1 MAPNGPIKFCAGRF
15 GGDTWLK
22 GIQEGRSFGA
32 YEINARKS
40 NVPVPR
46 RRRAKTS
53 FHAVFLKVR
62 ATAAHSNPRES
73 PFNFI
78 PKDKERRFTNRRGQA
93 GGLESAPPWSSASRI
108 LDSLQLGHRSAPA
121 MVLDAGRSACRSPS
135 GAKADRALGVRF
147 PAFLLASRTAGR
159 LLCDVLCDFFFAE
172 PVSRWRP
179 GCSFS
184 AAPASV
190 TRSENCRWS
199 IQPKV
204 LRTTPLIRMLLLLLN
219 LE

>member
-1 MAPNGPIKFCAGRF
+1 MMAPNGPIKFCAGRF

-78 PKDKERRFTNRRGQA
+78 PSYKERRFSIADLKIRAISNRPFLAQR
-93 GGLESAPPWSSASRI
+93 LASLAI
-108 LDSLQLGHRSAPA
+108 DSL
-121 MVLDAGRSACRSPS
+121 
-135 GAKADRALGVRF
+135 
-147 PAFLLASRTAGR
+147 TA
-159 LLCDVLCDFFFAE
+159 
-172 PVSRWRP
+172 W
-179 GCSFS
+179 SFI
-184 AAPASV
+184 P
-190 TRSENCRWS
+190 
-199 IQPKV
+199 
-204 LRTTPLIRMLLLLLN
+204 
-219 LE
+219 